1 MRLTMDRNIGLYI
14 KKLRAFSAHFAL
26 STVIA
31 LLAAAVVFLGW
42 FPYPYRDISGGR
54 ELFMLMMTV
63 DVVLG
68 PLMTFTVFNPSKSRR
83 EKLLDFSAIGLLQL
97 GALCYGLWT
106 VALARPV
113 HLVFEYDRFRVVH
126 ATEVPV
132 NLLGKAPEG
141 LQSLPWTGPTL
152 LSLRPIMASERF
164 DMTMAAFSGV
174 PVAAR
179 PELWRPYAEGEQ
191 AVLTKARPAAELLT
205 RFAAQAELV
214 QAAIK
219 KAGVDEADLVYL
231 PLTARQ
237 DSFWTVLLNKQTA
250 QPVGYLPLD
259 SF

>member
-1 MRLTMDRNIGLYI
+1 MAAHDMRLYTR
-14 KKLRAFSAHFAL
+14 KLRAFSVHFTL
-26 STVIA
+26 SVAIA
-31 LLAAAVVFLGW
+31 LLAATLVFLLW
-42 FPYPYRDISGGR
+42 FPYPYREISGGG
-54 ELFMLMMTV
+54 ELFILVVTA
-63 DVVLG
+63 DVALG

-83 EKLLDFSAIGLLQL
+83 EKLLDFSVIGFLQL

-126 ATEVPV
+126 AAEVPV
-132 NLLGKAPEG
+132 DLLGKAPEG

-152 LSLRPIMASERF
+152 LSLRPIKVSEQF

-174 PVAAR
+174 PVSAR
-179 PELWRPYAEGEQ
+179 PELWRPYAEGKE
-191 AVLTKARPAAELLT
+191 AVLAKARPAAELLT
-205 RFAAQAELV
+205 RFAAQAETV

-219 KAGVDEADLVYL
+219 ETGIDQDDVVYL
-231 PLTARQ
+231 PLAARQ
-237 DSFWTVLLNKQTA
+237 DRFWTVLLNKQTA